1 MAKHRSTAPG
11 SLTGRRSARRRHG
24 ALALLVAATGIGLV
38 SLLLGML
45 TLTLAPQAVGW
56 RSDVVLSGSMR
67 PALEPGDV
75 VVSAPVQAGDVQ
87 VGDIVIVDNPARPGH
102 TLVHRVDS
110 VRADGTLVT
119 RGDAN
124 ASADSTSVAP
134 AEVLGRG
141 RLRVPGVG
149 MVAVWSQQG
158 RVLPLV
164 AVALAVALATWW
176 AVAGASAAVPRATA
190 SGRRR
195 LS

>member
-1 MAKHRSTAPG
+1 MAKHRSPAPG
-11 SLTGRRSARRRHG
+11 SLTGHSSARWPHG

-45 TLTLAPQAVGW
+45 TLTLAPKAVGW

-110 VRADGTLVT
+110 LRPDGTLVT

-124 ASADSTSVAP
+124 ASADSTGVAP

-164 AVALAVALATWW
+164 AVALAVALATW
-176 AVAGASAAVPRATA
+176 
-190 SGRRR
+190 
-195 LS
+195 